1 MENQG
6 IKVTG
11 YPKSHPCHKNL
22 LMLCMRQK
30 LAKTKTMDTLKE
42 KSCSQKKKKTLN
54 FDPFLWIGI
63 QCLNHSEL
71 WFLFPRPLISIILIK
86 KLLLMWKK

>member
-42 KSCSQKKKKTLN
+42 KSCSQKKKKL
-54 FDPFLWIGI
+54 
-63 QCLNHSEL
+63 
-71 WFLFPRPLISIILIK
+71 
-86 KLLLMWKK
+86 